1 MRQIILPLVLAL
13 SSPVLAEDRQPVTDR
28 SQFVSLIEGR
38 SLTRLGIRLNVSSD
52 GQIIGRAFGKDVTG
66 EWTWKA
72 PYFCRTMQWGDEPL
86 PYNCQTVNR
95 IGGKLRFQSDR
106 GTGDYADLRLD

>member
-1 MRQIILPLVLAL
+1 MRRISPLLAL
-13 SSPVLAEDRQPVTDR
+13 ALTSPALAGDKQPVTDR
-28 SQFVSLIEGR
+28 AQFVSLIEGR
-38 SLTRLGIRLNVSSD
+38 SLTRLGIRLNVSGD

-72 PYFCRTMQWGDEPL
+72 PYFCRSMQWGDEPL
-86 PYNCQTVNR
+86 PYNCQTVNL
-95 IGGKLRFQSDR
+95 IGSSLRFQSDQ